1 MVLFAKNLRH
11 LRRLRGLSQELLAAE
26 LDITRARLG
35 AYEETRSEPPLHILI
50 RISEF
55 FKLPVDVLI
64 KNDLTKSGDNGFIEI
79 GRQRVLFP
87 IIVDR
92 RKENLIEIVPVSAS
106 AGYLGGYNDPE
117 YIEHL
122 PNFSFPMFSQGK
134 HRAFPIKGDSML
146 PIKSGSII
154 IAKFIEEL
162 SEIKDGKTYILVSE
176 RDGIVYKRVFNKIE
190 ENGTLLLV
198 SDNKMYHPYTIPA
211 QEILELWEFAA
222 VINTEETSP
231 NEVTLEQ
238 LMTKLQSMEHQL
250 AGIKE
255 LQQ

>member
-1 MVLFAKNLRH
+1 MVLFAKNLRY
-11 LRRLRGLSQELLAAE
+11 LRRLRGFSQELLAAE

-64 KNDLTKSGDNGFIEI
+64 KNDLTKSGNNGFIEI

-87 IIVDR
+87 IVVDR
-92 RKENLIEIVPVSAS
+92 RKENLIEIVPISAS

-117 YIEHL
+117 YIENL
-122 PNFSFPMFSQGK
+122 PSFSFPNFSNGK
-134 HRAFPIKGDSML
+134 YRAFPIKGDSML

-154 IAKFIEEL
+154 IGKFIEEFN
-162 SEIKDGKTYILVSE
+162 ETKDGKTYIVVSE
-176 RDGIVYKRVFNKIE
+176 KEGIAYKRVFNKIE
-190 ENGTLLLV
+190 EDGTFLLV
-198 SDNKMYHPYTIPA
+198 SDNKMYRPYNLPA
-211 QEILELWEFAA
+211 EEVIELWEFAA
-222 VINTEETSP
+222 VLNMEETSET
-231 NEVTLEQ
+231 EVTLEQ
-238 LMTKLQSMEHQL
+238 LMNKLHSMEHQL

-255 LQQ
+255 SN